1 MGAAQPGRISTVD
14 RCSASGTRLGGGAP
28 DLAATLGRCKT
39 CWAYPGPRD
48 RGCARATF
56 CRRTQPMSDPRD
68 FEGDPNL
75 SRNRYVGRQSTSQ
88 GAGWIIAAVIAAIVL
103 GVAAY
108 SIRGGGQMSAANKP
122 ETTSGQ
128 STPAPVPSNPPPPA
142 TQAPAPPPARSQ

>member
-1 MGAAQPGRISTVD
+1 MRS
-14 RCSASGTRLGGGAP
+14 RL
-28 DLAATLGRCKT
+28 R
-39 CWAYPGPRD
+39 PRNFLSED
-48 RGCARATF
+48 A
-56 CRRTQPMSDPRD
+56 PMSDPRD

-75 SRNRYVGRQSTSQ
+75 SRNRYVGRQSQ

-108 SIRGGGQMSAANKP
+108 SMRSGGQMSAANKP

-128 STPAPVPSNPPPPA
+128 GTPAPVPSNPPPPA

>member
-1 MGAAQPGRISTVD
+1 
-14 RCSASGTRLGGGAP
+14 
-28 DLAATLGRCKT
+28 
-39 CWAYPGPRD
+39 
-48 RGCARATF
+48 
-56 CRRTQPMSDPRD
+56 MSDPRD

-108 SIRGGGQMSAANKP
+108 SMRNSGQRSAANAP
-122 ETTSGQ
+122 ESTSGQ

-142 TQAPAPPPARSQ
+142 MQAPAPPPARSQ